1 MENTFDYV
9 VVGAGSSGCVMAN
22 RLSEGGTDTV
32 LILEAGG
39 KDTNMFIH
47 MPSGYSQIVP
57 TKNDNNYGFETE
69 PETTTNNRPL
79 YWPRGKG
86 WGGSSS
92 INAMIY
98 IRGHS
103 YDYDLWRQQGNEGWS
118 YDDVLPYFKKA
129 ENFHGD
135 GDEEFH
141 GYEGPLHVK
150 KSDRDDDLLLEKF
163 IEAGQQAGFPF
174 TRDFNGKEQEGV
186 SRYEHTINDT
196 SRGPRRWSSA
206 QAYLHPALERENLS
220 NEINVTVDK
229 LIMDGKKVKGIEYI
243 NKKGERKS
251 CFANKEVIL
260 SAGALGSPLILMR
273 SGIGDPND
281 ITKHG
286 IDLVHELKGVG
297 KNMQDHYGVTSS
309 FYATK
314 PVTLHRSVSWIQT
327 QIAGIKY
334 LLFGTGDAA
343 YPPCSG
349 GGFIK
354 SSPEKDLPDTQL
366 HYVSIQGEDQHFRTG
381 VTKEHG
387 FSCIAY
393 ICRPQS
399 RGYLT
404 LKSSDPEDEPLLY
417 PNYLSEEEDVIDLRN
432 ALRETRRILM
442 QSAFDEF
449 RGDPVKPGPEINI
462 DDDEELDNWIRE
474 NGETLYHPVSTCKM
488 GNDEMSVVDDDLK
501 VHGID
506 GLRVVDASIMPT
518 MLSAN
523 LHSGATLIGEK
534 GSDLVL
540 GKEPLETIN
549 LNY

>member
-22 RLSEGGTDTV
+22 RLSEDGTDTV

-69 PETTTNNRPL
+69 PEATTNNRPL

-163 IEAGQQAGFPF
+163 IEAGQQAGFPY

-206 QAYLHPALERENLS
+206 KAYLHPALERENLS

-229 LIMDGKKVKGIEYI
+229 LIMDGKKVK
-243 NKKGERKS
+243 
-251 CFANKEVIL
+251 AL
-260 SAGALGSPLILMR
+260 S
-273 SGIGDPND
+273 
-281 ITKHG
+281 T
-286 IDLVHELKGVG
+286 
-297 KNMQDHYGVTSS
+297 
-309 FYATK
+309 
-314 PVTLHRSVSWIQT
+314 
-327 QIAGIKY
+327 
-334 LLFGTGDAA
+334 
-343 YPPCSG
+343 
-349 GGFIK
+349 
-354 SSPEKDLPDTQL
+354 
-366 HYVSIQGEDQHFRTG
+366 
-381 VTKEHG
+381 
-387 FSCIAY
+387 
-393 ICRPQS
+393 
-399 RGYLT
+399 
-404 LKSSDPEDEPLLY
+404 
-417 PNYLSEEEDVIDLRN
+417 
-432 ALRETRRILM
+432 
-442 QSAFDEF
+442 
-449 RGDPVKPGPEINI
+449 
-462 DDDEELDNWIRE
+462 
-474 NGETLYHPVSTCKM
+474 
-488 GNDEMSVVDDDLK
+488 
-501 VHGID
+501 
-506 GLRVVDASIMPT
+506 
-518 MLSAN
+518 
-523 LHSGATLIGEK
+523 
-534 GSDLVL
+534 
-540 GKEPLETIN
+540 
-549 LNY
+549 

>member
-22 RLSEGGTDTV
+22 RLSEDGTDTV

-47 MPSGYSQIVP
+47 MPSGYSQLVP

-69 PETTTNNRPL
+69 PESTTNNRPL

-150 KSDRDDDLLLEKF
+150 KSDREDDLLLEKF
-163 IEAGQQAGFPF
+163 IEAGQQAGFPY

-220 NEINVTVDK
+220 NEIKVTVDK

-314 PVTLHRSVSWIQT
+314 PVTLHRSVSWIKT

-334 LLFGTGDAA
+334 LLFGTGDAS

-404 LKSSDPEDEPLLY
+404 LKSADPEDEPLLY

-442 QSAFDEF
+442 QPAFDEF

-501 VHGID
+501 VHGIH

-518 MLSAN
+518 
-523 LHSGATLIGEK
+523 LIAGNTNAPAIMIAEK
-534 GSDLVL
+534 AADL
-540 GKEPLETIN
+540 IRQAS
-549 LNY
+549 